1 MGGGGL
7 LQLVAVGSQDCVL
20 TGNPQIT
27 FFRTVFRRHTNFA
40 LETIRNNFVGE
51 PNFGGRS
58 SITISRTADLV
69 SKSYIRVVVGGGTA
83 MGDAKWAWVKNLG
96 HALLRSVEF
105 TIGGQRIDYHTSDWY
120 HMWHELTKSPALE
133 RGYDKLIGN
142 TTELTTLAAS
152 HDQAT
157 LYIPLQFFFCRHVGQ
172 AVPLIGLQYHEV
184 KFEISFE
191 ELNNLIIS
199 TGFAPG
205 TNVGESLG
213 LKILDATLECGMI
226 YLDTDERRRF
236 SVNAHEILI
245 EQVQIAAIETAA
257 VSTASSKKT
266 LLTIN
271 HPVKELVW
279 GVHTGRMA
287 NTSGAYQ
294 YLWYHP
300 TDLDAM
306 RLIATKR
313 FVLALAKYSG
323 SGSGSG
329 NDLVL
334 ANTATD
340 TNSILPQVGLSGT
353 LLTKFN
359 NIKAA
364 GVSTDATVDNV
375 AILGDLLSLDD
386 ISTPVSV
393 LFAGINNNR
402 PANGHGS
409 TLYDVVVKMPHNF
422 GVYMDGTVNPLL
434 LANLQLNGQ
443 DRVREQ
449 DAAYYN
455 YLQPYEHHSHTP
467 ADGINV
473 YSFAISPEEHQ
484 PSGTLNFSRIDIAN
498 LVTTLDSAYSAQI
511 GTDSTLIVMGLSYN
525 ILRIMSGMAGLA
537 YNS

>member
-7 LQLVAVGSQDCVL
+7 LQLVAVGAQDRVL

-40 LETIRNNFVGE
+40 LETMRNNFVGE
-51 PNFGGRS
+51 PSFGGRS
-58 SITISRTADLV
+58 SVTMSRTADLV
-69 SKSYIRVVVGGGTA
+69 SKTYIRVVISGGSA
-83 MGDAKWAWVKNLG
+83 PGDAKWAWVKNLG

-120 HMWHELTKSPALE
+120 QMWYELTKSPGLE

-142 TTELTTLAAS
+142 TSELTTLSQS
-152 HDQAT
+152 HGQTT

-172 AVPLIGLQYHEV
+172 AIPLIGLQYHEV
-184 KFEISFE
+184 KFEIDFE

-205 TNVGESLG
+205 TNVGTNLG
-213 LKILDATLECGMI
+213 LEILDATVECGMI

-236 SVNAHEILI
+236 STNAHEILV
-245 EQVQIAAIETAA
+245 EQVQIVATEAVA
-257 VSTASSKKT
+257 VSSAKKT
-266 LLTIN
+266 ILTVN
-271 HPVKELVW
+271 HPVKELIW
-279 GVHTGRMA
+279 GVHSGRMA
-287 NTSGAYQ
+287 NISGTYK

-300 TDLDAM
+300 TDVDAM
-306 RLIATKR
+306 RMIATKR

-323 SGSGSG
+323 
-329 NDLVL
+329 DDIVL
-334 ANTATD
+334 NSTPTD
-340 TNSILPQVGLSGT
+340 TNSILPQAGLSGK
-353 LLTKFN
+353 LLTMFN

-375 AILGDLLSLDD
+375 AILGDILSLED

-393 LFAGINNNR
+393 LFSGISR
-402 PANGHGS
+402 PPNGHGS
-409 TLYDVVVKMPHNF
+409 IVYDVVVKLPHNF
-422 GVYMDGTVNPLL
+422 GVFIDGSVNPLQT
-434 LANLQLNGQ
+434 ANLMLNGQ
-443 DRVREQ
+443 DRLREQ
-449 DAAYYN
+449 DASYYN

-473 YSFAISPEEHQ
+473 YSFAIRPEEHQ
-484 PSGTLNFSRIDIAN
+484 PSGTLNFSRIDITT
-498 LVTTLDSAYSAQI
+498 LVTTLDSTYSNQI
-511 GTDSTLIVMGLSYN
+511 GTDSTLVVMALSYN

-537 YNS
+537 FSS